1 MLLLVIREL
10 NVTAWTA
17 ECSYVMNLTTNEF
30 VNIFNAIQFS
40 IEIKVVAIT
49 FTRIN
54 ELPFPIPW
62 HFTA

>member
-1 MLLLVIREL
+1 
-10 NVTAWTA
+10 
-17 ECSYVMNLTTNEF
+17 MNLTTNEF

-54 ELPFPIPW
+54 ELPFPIP
-62 HFTA
+62 